1 LTDRLELVERKLARL
16 ERKLKLDVDDYDLI
30 AFQNADTLSANQR
43 LAEVPR
49 SCIEALTSDPD
60 MESGTY
66 FIDPDGS
73 DVGDGPIEVFCNV
86 TTGDK
91 MVSSFND

>member
-1 LTDRLELVERKLARL
+1 MIGRLELVERKLAFL
-16 ERKLKLDVDDYDLI
+16 ERKLKLNVDDDDNSI
-30 AFQNADTLSANQR
+30 DFQNVDSFSANQR
-43 LAEVPR
+43 VSEVPR
-49 SCIEALTSDPD
+49 SCLEAVTSDPE

-86 TTGDK
+86 TTGD
-91 MVSSFND
+91 